1 MDNKNKY
8 GMLTPIKSTD
18 ERYNNEV
25 VWEFRCDCGNIVH
38 RSLSQVK
45 RNTKLGYTCS
55 CGKHKTA
62 NKSEKS
68 RQNISKVTKDG
79 GNLSLIKK
87 ETAYS
92 TNKLGVKGV
101 SYDKRR
107 GKYVAQLSYKKK
119 YYYLGRHDTIEEA
132 KKAYDRKR
140 KELLEEHRAE

>member
-1 MDNKNKY
+1 MNNKY
-8 GMLTPIKSTD
+8 GMLMPIKPTN

-25 VWEFRCDCGNIVH
+25 VWEFQCDCGNIVH
-38 RSLSQVK
+38 RSLPQVK
-45 RNTKLGYTCS
+45 RNTKLGYVCS

-68 RQNISKVTKDG
+68 RQNISKVTEDG

-87 ETAYS
+87 ESAYS

-119 YYYLGRHDTIEEA
+119 HYHLGRYDTVEEA
-132 KKAYDRKR
+132 KKAYDKKR
-140 KELLEEHRAE
+140 NELLEETSAE

>member
-25 VWEFRCDCGNIVH
+25 VWEFQCDCGNIVH
-38 RSLSQVK
+38 RSLAQVK
-45 RNTKLGYTCS
+45 RNTKLGYICS

-68 RQNISKVTKDG
+68 RKNISKVTEDG

-101 SYDKRR
+101 SYDKKRR
-107 GKYVAQLSYKKK
+107 KYVAQLSYKKK
-119 YYYLGRHDTIEEA
+119 YYYLGRYDTVEEA

-140 KELLEEHRAE
+140 KELLDENWAE

>member
-1 MDNKNKY
+1 MNNKY
-8 GMLTPIKSTD
+8 GMLTAIKPTK

-25 VWEFRCDCGNIVH
+25 VWEFRCDCGNIIR
-38 RSLSQVK
+38 RSLAQVK
-45 RNTKLGYTCS
+45 RNTKLGYVCS

-68 RQNISKVTKDG
+68 RKNISKVTKDG

-119 YYYLGRHDTIEEA
+119 HYHLGRYDTIEEA

-140 KELLEEHRAE
+140 KELLKETRAE